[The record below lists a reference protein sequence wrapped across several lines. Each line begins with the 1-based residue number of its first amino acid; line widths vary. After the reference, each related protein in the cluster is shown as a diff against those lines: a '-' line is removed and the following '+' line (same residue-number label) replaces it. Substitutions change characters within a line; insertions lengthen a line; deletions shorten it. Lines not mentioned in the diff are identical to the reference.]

1 MRALLALPARTALLN
16 LAAVALT
23 GLTLVAFAAAAP
35 RDDPRDDARD
45 DAPRPWHNAPIA
57 SIDAREDDTWA
68 SGNAWR

>member
-16 LAAVALT
+16 LVAVALT
-23 GLTLVAFAAAAP
+23 GLTLVAFAAA
-35 RDDPRDDARD
+35 DARD

-57 SIDAREDDTWA
+57 SIDAREDYTWA